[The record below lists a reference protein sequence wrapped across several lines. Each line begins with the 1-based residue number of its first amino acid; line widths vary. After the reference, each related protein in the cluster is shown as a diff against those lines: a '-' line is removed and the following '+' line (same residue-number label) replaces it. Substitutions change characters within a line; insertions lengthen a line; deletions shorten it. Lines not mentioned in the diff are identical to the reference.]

1 MGEITARCADH
12 RTPLLYE
19 QWYVAALSTEVSQ
32 ALSEVWVLQHSLVL
46 YRKRDG
52 VAVALQNRCPHRS
65 YPLSHGVR
73 DGDSVICGYHGLTFD
88 ADGRCVR
95 IPSQEAVA
103 TRLRTR
109 SYPLVEQRPF
119 IWVWMGAGPPAGAPP
134 AAPWLNNPDY
144 VDVCGVFN
152 VLCSYIR
159 LHENVLDLTHLP
171 FLHRASFK
179 TSELSKTVPQMSTDG
194 IQVRVRLET
203 QMQATSGASAQGEPA
218 HTVQVISEL
227 CFASPAVHIAT
238 TTVADLDTPP
248 EGRATR
254 RTGFVHAF
262 TPVDPTST
270 RYFWCVSR
278 DSELDDLAASERAR
292 QDFTAIF
299 SEDVAGLSRVE
310 AMWAREQ
317 REDFREISVAADRP
331 GLRMRQ
337 NIENLARAEAE
348 SREAAAPVRAA
359 GETP

>member
-32 ALSEVWVLQHSLVL
+32 ALSEVWVLQHSLVV

-95 IPSQEAVA
+95 IPSQESVA

-109 SYPLVEQRPF
+109 SYPIVEQRPF
-119 IWVWMGAGPPAGAPP
+119 IWIWMGAGPPTCAPP

-144 VDVCGVFN
+144 ADVCGVFD
-152 VLCSYIR
+152 VPCSYIR

-179 TSELSKTVPQMSTDG
+179 TPELSKTVPQMSTDG

-203 QMQATSGASAQGEPA
+203 QMQATSGAVLRVARRA
-218 HTVQVISEL
+218 L
-227 CFASPAVHIAT
+227 CHDHGCGLGYAA
-238 TTVADLDTPP
+238 
-248 EGRATR
+248 GRPRDPQDWICACLHTR
-254 RTGFVHAF
+254 RPNF
-262 TPVDPTST
+262 
-270 RYFWCVSR
+270 
-278 DSELDDLAASERAR
+278 DSLFLVRFKGQRAR
-292 QDFTAIF
+292 
-299 SEDVAGLSRVE
+299 
-310 AMWAREQ
+310 
-317 REDFREISVAADRP
+317 
-331 GLRMRQ
+331 
-337 NIENLARAEAE
+337 
-348 SREAAAPVRAA
+348 
-359 GETP
+359 